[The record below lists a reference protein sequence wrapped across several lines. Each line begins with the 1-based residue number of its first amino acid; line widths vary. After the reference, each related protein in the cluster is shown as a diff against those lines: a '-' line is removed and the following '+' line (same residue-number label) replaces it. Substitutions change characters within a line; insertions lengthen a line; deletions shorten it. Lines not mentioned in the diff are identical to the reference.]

1 MPQNPELANL
11 KRIRI
16 YTHKQIDK
24 LQPQLDRLTTRLAEV
39 EARIQEIAPELRLS
53 PRRYKPNPIFA
64 RGEFTRM
71 VLEVLRDANGPM
83 SMRAIAM
90 RMLAFKGH
98 MIPDRQTR
106 ERTFYRA
113 STTLS
118 VLHGRG
124 EVEKLGKG
132 RDFTWKLTGQ
142 A

>member
-1 MPQNPELANL
+1 MPQNVELANL
-11 KRIRI
+11 KRCRI

-24 LQPQLDRLTTRLAEV
+24 LQPRLDKLNANLAEV

-83 SMRAIAM
+83 SMRAIAIQ
-90 RMLAFKGH
+90 MLARKGH
-98 MIPDRQTR
+98 TMPDRETR

-118 VLHGRG
+118 VLRGRG
-124 EVEKLGKG
+124 QIQKFKVK
-132 RDFTWKLTGQ
+132 RDFTWRLM
-142 A
+142 

>member
-1 MPQNPELANL
+1 MPQNTELANL
-11 KRIRI
+11 KRCRI

-24 LQPQLDRLTTRLAEV
+24 LQPHLDRLNARLAEV
-39 EARIQEIAPELRLS
+39 EVRIQEIAPELRLS
-53 PRRYKPNPIFA
+53 PRRYKRNPIFA

-71 VLEVLRDANGPM
+71 VLEVLREANGPM

-90 RMLAFKGH
+90 QMLARKGH
-98 MIPDRQTR
+98 TMPDRETR

-124 EVEKLGKG
+124 TVKKRGTWNK
-132 RDFTWKLTGQ
+132 FTWELKD
-142 A
+142 

>member
-1 MPQNPELANL
+1 MPQDPELANL

-24 LQPQLDRLTTRLAEV
+24 LQPQLDRLNTRLAEV

-71 VLEVLRDANGPM
+71 ALEVLRDANGPM
-83 SMRAIAM
+83 SMRAIAIQTLV
-90 RMLAFKGH
+90 RKGH
-98 MIPDRQTR
+98 TMPDRETR

-124 EVEKLGKG
+124 IVEMQG
-132 RDFTWKLTGQ
+132 RCRVFTWKL
-142 A
+142 ADY